1 MSKFALYRANLEFH
15 AEWLR
20 DEPDDAT
27 ATGLGSYIAVAWCQ
41 LSPGDGEHEI
51 KVRGF
56 YFRIAITSFPIRR
69 RGLRFS
75 ETFSPE
81 APLFQRCSSCGRL
94 QDSEW
99 RDGSLRTAMS

>member
-1 MSKFALYRANLEFH
+1 MSKFAPYRADFEFH

-51 KVRGF
+51 RASGF
-56 YFRIAITSFPIRR
+56 
-69 RGLRFS
+69 
-75 ETFSPE
+75 
-81 APLFQRCSSCGRL
+81 
-94 QDSEW
+94 
-99 RDGSLRTAMS
+99 